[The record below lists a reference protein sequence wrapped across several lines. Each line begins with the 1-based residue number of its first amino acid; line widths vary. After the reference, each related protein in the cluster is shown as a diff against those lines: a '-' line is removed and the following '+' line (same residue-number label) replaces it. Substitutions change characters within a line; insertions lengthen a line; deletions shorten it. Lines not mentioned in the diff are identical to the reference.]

1 MLERVAFDVMKVD
14 VPTATAVQ
22 LVQAIVV
29 LTAALAGY
37 FTSMNQ
43 ALIDAMAGTGVA
55 RGREIID
62 Q

>member
-1 MLERVAFDVMKVD
+1 MKVD